1 MVSLRKY
8 SIGVFVSPT
17 KIYCH
22 SKKVK
27 SKCSFKKNNG
37 LLHFFVGCEEY
48 WAFMN
53 FYESCVRFYLKM
65 FCCFCFWVCF
75 FSSSIFYKE
84 SFIRVFG
91 IYPCLRNQEIQTF
104 QAFSTPNSLFIW
116 CIIMDKKVMHM
127 FLHIVMQLV
136 MHMFMHM
143 FMHMVMQMI
152 CTWLCTWWGEVGRH
166 YAAFARL
173 TSEVSNHWAQWAEIP
188 VPDLPLNHI
197 SSSTFPSNL
206 RRTGLLKTAD
216 INEMQLLVL
225 HSGKYKQRNLKLAWN
240 RSNVWCETP

>member
-1 MVSLRKY
+1 MFLRRKKMVFFIFSWVVRSTERLWT
-8 SIGVFVSPT
+8 SI
-17 KIYCH
+17 H
-22 SKKVK
+22 R
-27 SKCSFKKNNG
+27 
-37 LLHFFVGCEEY
+37 
-48 WAFMN
+48 
-53 FYESCVRFYLKM
+53 SCVCFYLKM

-116 CIIMDKKVMHM
+116 CIIMHKKVMHMFMHM
-127 FLHIVMQLV
+127 FLHIVM
-136 MHMFMHM
+136 HMVMHM

-173 TSEVSNHWAQWAEIP
+173 TSEVSNHWAQWAQWAEIP

-197 SSSTFPSNL
+197 SSPTFPSNL

-225 HSGKYKQRNLKLAWN
+225 HSGNTNSKTWSLLEIEEMIWN
-240 RSNVWCETP
+240 SLLMIFCKTL